1 MSLTLLSTPEDLEAY
16 REYLKKAPG
25 SSLWQSLEWKGY
37 QEAWGRETRLYGLVM
52 RDQTSEMSFEATALV
67 IIDKTAFGLSTWDI
81 PRGPLG
87 KNSETREKLLKAI
100 AEEAQKEKCM
110 ALYFS
115 PQSDLSL
122 LTSHPSSRHEQPETT
137 LALDLSLSEEELQ
150 KQMKPKGRYNIGV
163 AVKHGVTVEES
174 KDADAFFSLLKGTSE
189 RDAFGIL
196 PKKHYEHF
204 LKDLPGSF
212 LLLAYLPATHY
223 SLLTTHSPIAGLLGV
238 THGDRGYYYYGAS
251 SYPDRALMAPYA
263 LQREAIRLCKSKG
276 CLKYDLL
283 GIAPPESTDQS
294 AREDHPW
301 AGITEFKAKFGG
313 TVITYPPEQEII
325 LRPVAKK
332 MLEWKRK
339 VWR

>member
-37 QEAWGRETRLYGLVM
+37 QEALGRETRLYGLVM

-174 KDADAFFSLLKGTSE
+174 KDVDAFFTLLKGTSE

-196 PKKHYEHF
+196 PKSHYEHF

-212 LLLAYLPATHY
+212 LLLASSTEAAKK
-223 SLLTTHSPIAGLLGV
+223 PIAGLLGI
-238 THGDRGYYYYGAS
+238 TWGNRGYYYYGAS
-251 SYPDRALMAPYA
+251 SYADRALMAPYA
-263 LQREAIRLCKSKG
+263 LQWEAVKLCRNRG
-276 CLKYDLL
+276 ARTYDLL
-283 GIAPPESTDQS
+283 GIAPTEPATCNLQPTTSS
-294 AREDHPW
+294 HPW
-301 AGITEFKAKFGG
+301 AGVTRFKMQFGG
-313 TVITYPPEQEII
+313 STENYPPEQEII
-325 LRPVAKK
+325 LKPVAKK
-332 MLEWKRK
+332 LLEWKRK